1 MLRRDRL
8 RGTNIQKTRNS
19 QTIQQTQAL
28 VQGLAKENKR
38 LWRAIKRVE
47 EDEERMVE
55 EKDEVIR
62 ELERKLFVVEQERE
76 EKDEQINLLEHRN
89 YVQSVC
95 GEITD
100 TNGGR

>member
-1 MLRRDRL
+1 
-8 RGTNIQKTRNS
+8 
-19 QTIQQTQAL
+19 
-28 VQGLAKENKR
+28 
-38 LWRAIKRVE
+38 
-47 EDEERMVE
+47 MVE

-62 ELERKLFVVEQERE
+62 ELERKLFVVEKERE